1 MTELQWSRPAAG
13 REPAAA
19 ALLAWLADAEAPRL
33 CVVTGSAG
41 SGKSG
46 LLAWLIAHGTREG
59 VQRER
64 RVHGFVP
71 LAGQTA
77 LTAAWTLASNCRW
90 PRALRVSWRQRW
102 RPTSAVR

>member
-19 ALLAWLADAEAPRL
+19 ALLAWLADADAPRL

-41 SGKSG
+41 SGKSA

-59 VQRER
+59 CS
-64 RVHGFVP
+64 GS
-71 LAGQTA
+71 AGCTV
-77 LTAAWTLASNCRW
+77 SCRSPAR
-90 PRALRVSWRQRW
+90 PR
-102 RPTSAVR
+102 